1 MNFTPNRD
9 RFADFLYVVLS
20 DALDF
25 SLDFRFKFFWTM
37 ALLTA
42 LARFC
47 IFINLVSLS
56 HQFLFADTSMLI
68 RVRNNFG
75 TFKVF
80 LEDGKEAMLSDV
92 LNDDI
97 FEPWKLVQELS
108 TDPSGKDKV
117 SKDLTLSQQGLEHGS
132 LIFCRVEERSLLE
145 SDSEN
150 DASSVIVD
158 DSKPKPKVSGEKSAG
173 AGAAASQ
180 PQGLSFQQDVIEL
193 LDSSDDE
200 DGGTSEMSAK
210 RRPPPSNTSNQ
221 TFKNKKARPTATST
235 VASSSSYPSINDFRI
250 ASYNVWFGPPDP
262 DANQVYPRQRMTAIA
277 QALKE
282 FNSKPVSSPLLF
294 IGFQELT
301 ESLKQYLTPVSTELN
316 LKRVRNDP
324 TVSTY

>member
-1 MNFTPNRD
+1 
-9 RFADFLYVVLS
+9 
-20 DALDF
+20 
-25 SLDFRFKFFWTM
+25 M

-56 HQFLFADTSMLI
+56 YQFLFTDTSNMLI

-150 DASSVIVD
+150 DVSSVIVD
-158 DSKPKPKVSGEKSAG
+158 DSKPKPKVSGEKSA
-173 AGAAASQ
+173 AAVAVAASQ
-180 PQGLSFQQDVIEL
+180 PKGLSSQQDVIEL

-200 DGGTSEMSAK
+200 ENGTSEMSAK

-221 TFKNKKARPTATST
+221 TFKYKKARPTATST
-235 VASSSSYPSINDFRI
+235 VASSSSNPSINDFRA
-250 ASYNVWFGPPDP
+250 ASYNVWFGPADP

-324 TVSTY
+324 TASTD